1 MADDKTTDN
10 KALEVIQDWQRED
23 SDSGVTMSLYQQVAD
38 HFMQRESS
46 ITVQR
51 TPGED
56 KSLPIIDPTGRIA
69 FQKMC
74 AGLSAVMFPTGQYFC
89 RLAPETSGDHNAR
102 AISYLNLATEIF
114 HTEIFK
120 PSCNFILEINETI
133 MSWAGFGTGCVYSE
147 WNNDLLTL
155 NFKDW
160 DVSNFRFGLDARGF
174 PNRCLIRW
182 QYTAQ
187 QAVELFGENAGPQVI
202 EASKDTKRSQEKFW
216 FLWRIRPRRDRNFQY
231 SDRQNYAYEKICVNE
246 KEKCIVEEGG
256 YREFPYHIARWLTTS
271 AEKWGYGQAVYG
283 LSADKELQQ
292 QKRSL
297 MLCAD
302 LANNPPRQTLSS
314 FEGPPKVYPGANNIV
329 NELNSIAALDR
340 NLQGSFPITKDTLE
354 MTKQDL
360 RNIFFDKVFAP
371 LDELTGDRRTRLE
384 IAERIKAGY
393 QQLVLPV
400 TRFYN
405 ECLTPLV
412 ERCVLLL
419 LRNYRIPPPPPELRG
434 FKVEYLGRLAL
445 ALKEQH
451 ADALQRYVEFA
462 ALMEQV
468 APNFTTDTINIDRAG
483 RNMATTFGVSE
494 SDLNTP
500 DEREAIRAKRQ
511 QQLEQ
516 QQAMMAAQA
525 ASQAIKDTS
534 KTPEDGSPAQQMLQ
548 GVA

>member
-1 MADDKTTDN
+1 MDTIAVDI
-10 KALEVIQDWQRED
+10 IQEWQREET
-23 SDSGVTMSLYQQVAD
+23 DSGVMMSLYQQVAD

-56 KSLPIIDPTGRIA
+56 KSLPIIDPTGRVA

-74 AGLSAVMFPTGQYFC
+74 AGLSAVIFPSGEYFC
-89 RLAPETSGDHNAR
+89 RLAPESQAEFNSRTIG
-102 AISYLNLATEIF
+102 YLNHVTEIF

-120 PSCNFILEINETI
+120 SSCNFILEINETI
-133 MSWAGFGTGCVYSE
+133 TSWAGFGTCCIYSE
-147 WNNDLLTL
+147 WNSDLLSL

-160 DVSNFRFGLDARGF
+160 DVSNFRFGVDARGF

-187 QAVELFGENAGPQVI
+187 QAYSLFGENAGPQVI
-202 EASKDTKRSQEKFW
+202 SAANDVKRSQDKFW
-216 FLWRIRPRRDRNFQY
+216 FIWRIRPRTERNMKY
-231 SDRQNYAYEKICVNE
+231 SDRLNYAYEKICINE
-246 KEKCIVEEGG
+246 KEKIVVEVGG
-256 YREFPYHIARWLTTS
+256 YREFPYHLARWLTS
-271 AEKWGYGQAVYG
+271 SSEKWGYGQGVYG

-292 QKRSL
+292 QKKQFL
-297 MLCAD
+297 LCAD
-302 LANNPPRQTLSS
+302 LANNPPRQTHSS
-314 FEGPPKVYPGANNIV
+314 FEGPPEVYPGANNIV
-329 NELNSIAALDR
+329 TEMDSIKALDS
-340 NLQGSFPITKDTLE
+340 NLRGNFPITKETLE
-354 MTKQDL
+354 LIKQDL
-360 RNIFFDKVFAP
+360 RNIFYDKVFAP

-393 QQLVLPV
+393 QQIVLPA

-412 ERCVLLL
+412 ERCVMLL

-468 APNFTTDTINIDRAG
+468 APNFTVDTINIDRAG

-494 SDLNTP
+494 ADLNTP
-500 DEREAIRAKRQ
+500 EERDEIRQ
-511 QQLEQ
+511 QRQQEQ
-516 QQAMMAAQA
+516 QQMQLMMAAQA
-525 ASQAIKDTS
+525 AGKAIKDTS
-534 KTPEDGSPAQQMLQ
+534 QKPEDGSPAQQLLQ

>member
-1 MADDKTTDN
+1 MDN
-10 KALEVIQDWQRED
+10 RAVEIIQEWQRED
-23 SDSGVTMSLYQQVAD
+23 SDASVPMALYQQVAD

-46 ITVQR
+46 ILSQK

-74 AGLSAVMFPTGQYFC
+74 AGLSSVLFPPGQYFC
-89 RLAPETSGDHNAR
+89 RLAPESQAEFNGNT
-102 AISYLNLATEIF
+102 ISYLNRVTEIL
-114 HTEIFK
+114 HTELFK

-133 MSWAGFGTGCVYSE
+133 MSWAGFGTACIFSE
-147 WNNDLLTL
+147 WNNDLLSL

-160 DVSNFRFGLDARGF
+160 DVANFRFGVDARGY

-182 QYTAQ
+182 QYTAE
-187 QAVELFGENAGPQVI
+187 QAVQLFGDKAGRLVI
-202 EASKDTKRSQEKFW
+202 EAANDPRRRQDKFYYI
-216 FLWRIRPRRDRNFQY
+216 WRIRRRPVRSMKYADRLNF
-231 SDRQNYAYEKICVNE
+231 AYENLCVNE
-246 KEKCIVEEGG
+246 REKIVVDEGG
-256 YREFPYHIARWLTTS
+256 FRELPYHIARWLTS
-271 AEKWGYGQAVYG
+271 SQEKWGYGQGVYG

-297 MLCAD
+297 LLCAD
-302 LANNPPRQTLSS
+302 LSNNPPRQTLSS
-314 FEGPPKVYPGANNIV
+314 FDGTPKVYPGANNIV
-329 NELNSIAALDR
+329 TEMNSIQALDR
-340 NLQGSFPITKDTLE
+340 NLHGSFPISKDTLD
-354 MTKQDL
+354 MTKQDI
-360 RNIFFDKVFAP
+360 RNIFYDKVFAP

-393 QQLVLPV
+393 QQVVLPA

-405 ECLTPLV
+405 ECLTPLI

-419 LRNYRIPPPPPELRG
+419 LRNYRIPAPPPQLGG

-445 ALKEQH
+445 ALKEQN
-451 ADALQRYVEFA
+451 ADALQRYVEFS

-468 APNFTTDTINIDRAG
+468 VPNFTVDTINVDRAG
-483 RNMATTFGVSE
+483 RNMATTFGVNE

-500 DEREAIRAKRQ
+500 EERDALRQARQ
-511 QQLEQ
+511 QKEQ
-516 QQAMMAAQA
+516 QMQAMMAAQA
-525 ASQAIKDTS
+525 MGQAYRDGS
-534 KTPEDGSPAQQMLQ
+534 AAPQPGSPAQQMLQ

>member
-1 MADDKTTDN
+1 MDTT
-10 KALEVIQDWQRED
+10 AQEVIREWQRDDAE
-23 SDSGVTMSLYQQVAD
+23 SGTVMALYQQVAD

-74 AGLSAVMFPTGQYFC
+74 AGLSAVIFPPGQFFC
-89 RLAPETSGDHNAR
+89 RLATESQADFNNQTIG
-102 AISYLNLATEIF
+102 YLNRVTEIL
-114 HTEIFK
+114 HTELFK

-133 MSWAGFGTGCVYSE
+133 MSWAGFGTCCIYSE
-147 WNNDLLTL
+147 WNNDLLSL

-160 DVSNFRFGLDARGF
+160 DVSNFRFGVDARGF
-174 PNRCLIRW
+174 PNRCMIRW
-182 QYTAQ
+182 EYTAE
-187 QAVELFGENAGPQVI
+187 QAVQLFGDRAGPNVI
-202 EASKDTKRSQEKFW
+202 DAANDPRRSQDKFW
-216 FLWRIRPRRDRNFQY
+216 FIWRIRPRPNRDYRY
-231 SDRQNYAYEKICVNE
+231 SDRSNYAYEKICVNE
-246 KEKCIVEEGG
+246 KEKVVVEEGG
-256 YREFPYHIARWLTTS
+256 YREFPYHLARWLTTS
-271 AEKWGYGQAVYG
+271 AERWGYGQGVYG
-283 LSADKELQQ
+283 LSADKELQE

-297 MLCAD
+297 LLAAN

-314 FEGPPKVYPGANNIV
+314 VEGPPKVYPGANNIV
-329 NELNSIAALDR
+329 NEMDSIKALDR
-340 NLQGSFPITKDTLE
+340 TLQGNFPVSKDTLE
-354 MTKQDL
+354 MTKSDL

-393 QQLVLPV
+393 QQVVLPA

-405 ECLTPLV
+405 ECLTPLI
-412 ERCVLLL
+412 ERCVMLL

-445 ALKEQH
+445 ALKEQN

-468 APNFTTDTINIDRAG
+468 APHFTVDTINIDRAG

-494 SDLNTP
+494 ADLNTP
-500 DEREAIRAKRQ
+500 EEREKIRAKRQ
-511 QQLEQ
+511 QEMEQ
-516 QQAMMAAQA
+516 MKAMQAAQA
-525 ASQAIKDTS
+525 IGGAIKDTS
-534 KTPEDGSPAQQMLQ
+534 KTPEDGSPAQQILQ

>member
-1 MADDKTTDN
+1 MDKI
-10 KALEVIQDWQRED
+10 AQEVITEWQRED
-23 SDSGVTMSLYQQVAD
+23 SACGVTMGLYQQVAD

-51 TPGED
+51 TAGED

-74 AGLSAVMFPTGQYFC
+74 AGLSAVMFPAGQYFC
-89 RLAPETSGDHNAR
+89 RLATESAADFNGRTVG
-102 AISYLNLATEIF
+102 YLNRITEIL
-114 HTEIFK
+114 HTELFK

-133 MSWAGFGTGCVYSE
+133 MSWAGFGTSCIYSE
-147 WNNDLLTL
+147 WNQDLLTL

-160 DVSNFRFGLDARGF
+160 DVANFRFGVDARGY

-182 QYTAQ
+182 EYTAE
-187 QAVELFGENAGPQVI
+187 QAVALFGSRAGAQVV
-202 EASKDTKRSQEKFW
+202 AAAADPKRAQDKFW
-216 FLWRIRPRRDRNFQY
+216 FVWRIRPRPNRQVQY
-231 SDRQNYAYEKICVNE
+231 SDVLNYRYEKICVNE
-246 KEKCIVEEGG
+246 KEKVVVEEGG
-256 YREFPYHIARWLTTS
+256 YREFPYHLARWLTTS
-271 AEKWGYGQAVYG
+271 GERWGYGQGVYG

-302 LANNPPRQTLSS
+302 LNNNPPRQSLQS
-314 FEGPPKVYPGANNIV
+314 FEGTPKVYPGANNVVMEID
-329 NELNSIAALDR
+329 SIRALDR
-340 NLQGSFPITKDTLE
+340 NLNGNFPITKDTLE
-354 MTKQDL
+354 MTKTDL

-371 LDELTGDRRTRLE
+371 LDELSGDRRTRLE

-393 QQLVLPV
+393 QQLILPV

-405 ECLTPLV
+405 ECLTPLI
-412 ERCVLLL
+412 ERCVMLL
-419 LRNYRIPPPPPELRG
+419 LRNYRIPAPPPELKG

-462 ALMEQV
+462 TLMEQV
-468 APNFTTDTINIDRAG
+468 APNFTVDTINLDRAG

-500 DEREAIRAKRQ
+500 EERDAQRQ
-511 QQLEQ
+511 QRQQEQ
-516 QQAMMAAQA
+516 EQVKMMMAAQA
-525 ASQAIKDTS
+525 AGKAIKDTS
-534 KTPEDGSPAQQMLQ
+534 QAPEEGSPAQQVLQ
-548 GVA
+548 GAA